1 MGLGDFEARQ
11 RAMKKEQAE
20 RKRASANALRSHR
33 GGVSESDLR
42 LSTIKKET
50 RKNKEDAANYL
61 HEKLSRESQALD
73 EQFLKEKAAKEE
85 DKKGKAAAAEA
96 TRSYKG
102 GVSEDDL
109 RLSSIKKEA
118 RSQKLDAQRNLRES
132 GGAKEPDELFLIQ
145 KAQKEKDRDGK
156 QATAEMMHSYKALE
170 MNENDL
176 ILSTIKKET
185 RKNKEDAANY
195 LHEKLTKESQ
205 ALGDQFLKEKAAKE
219 EDKRGKLATAEMM
232 RQYKGG
238 VNENDLKLNKIKKE
252 ARNNAKMTQNYL
264 HQLGNKS

>member
-132 GGAKEPDELFLIQ
+132 GAAKELDELFLIQ
-145 KAQKEKDRDGK
+145 KAQKEKERDGK
-156 QATAEMMHSYKALE
+156 QATAEMMRQYKGGV
-170 MNENDL
+170 NENDL

-205 ALGDQFLKEKAAKE
+205 ALDDQFLKEKAAKE
-219 EDKRGKLATAEMM
+219 EDKRGKLATAEMLS
-232 RQYKGG
+232 QYKGG